1 MTKTQD
7 EMIDRLVPD
16 VAEDIHG
23 EELVSFLEYYVR
35 QELEDQ
41 LPDEIKRLYSA
52 RYED

>member
-23 EELVSFLEYYVR
+23 EDLVSFLEFFKIYVKCVHIYIYIYIH
-35 QELEDQ
+35 LFV
-41 LPDEIKRLYSA
+41 IHT
-52 RYED
+52 

>member
-41 LPDEIKRLYSA
+41 LPNEIERLYSE
-52 RYED
+52 RYKD

>member
-41 LPDEIKRLYSA
+41 LPNEIKRLYFE
-52 RYED
+52 RYKD